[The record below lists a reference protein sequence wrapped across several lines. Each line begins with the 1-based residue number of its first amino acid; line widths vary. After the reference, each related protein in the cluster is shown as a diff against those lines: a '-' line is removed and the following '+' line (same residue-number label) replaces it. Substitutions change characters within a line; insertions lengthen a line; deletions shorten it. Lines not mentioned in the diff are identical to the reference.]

1 MTAIIYIYIYLS
13 LKLIDTSIV
22 F

>member
-1 MTAIIYIYIYLS
+1 MYLS